1 MRYRDI
7 INRKLDTLDSTLAN
21 LSRIVNTREPI
32 SAYKE
37 NINRAEGIVEEVR
50 SMIENEPF
58 SPQEQNSSI

>member
-32 SAYKE
+32 NVYKE

>member
-32 SAYKE
+32 SVYKE

>member
-1 MRYRDI
+1 MRYRDV
-7 INRKLDTLDSTLAN
+7 INRKLDTLDSILAN

-32 SAYKE
+32 SVYKE

>member
-1 MRYRDI
+1 MRYRDV
-7 INRKLDTLDSTLAN
+7 INRKLDALDSTLAN

-32 SAYKE
+32 SVYKE